1 MALRSSKSYFNAEVS
16 GSAENLRAFRIRG
29 EIHFPNCRF
38 LLGLGQPPGPPKLR
52 LCMSTATNG
61 QRTILV
67 VDDFD
72 DTRLLLRTWLERRGF
87 RVVEAENGI
96 QAINQA
102 ETESPDLIIMD
113 MQMPQLDGLSA
124 TRRIRN
130 LESMNSVPIV
140 AVSAYGADQFREQA
154 LAAGCNEYVSTP
166 FEPATLEGIIR
177 DLVHP

>member
-1 MALRSSKSYFNAEVS
+1 MN
-16 GSAENLRAFRIRG
+16 
-29 EIHFPNCRF
+29 
-38 LLGLGQPPGPPKLR
+38 
-52 LCMSTATNG
+52 TATNAPL
-61 QRTILV
+61 TILV

-113 MQMPQLDGLSA
+113 MQMPQLDGLAA
-124 TRRIRN
+124 TRRIRG
-130 LESMNSVPIV
+130 LKALDSVPIV

-154 LAAGCNEYVSTP
+154 LAAGCDEYVSTP

-177 DLVHP
+177 SLVH

>member
-1 MALRSSKSYFNAEVS
+1 
-16 GSAENLRAFRIRG
+16 
-29 EIHFPNCRF
+29 
-38 LLGLGQPPGPPKLR
+38 
-52 LCMSTATNG
+52 MSTVTNG

>member
-1 MALRSSKSYFNAEVS
+1 
-16 GSAENLRAFRIRG
+16 
-29 EIHFPNCRF
+29 
-38 LLGLGQPPGPPKLR
+38 
-52 LCMSTATNG
+52 MSTATNG
-61 QRTILV
+61 PRTILV

-72 DTRLLLRTWLERRGF
+72 DMRLLLRTWLERRGF

-124 TRRIRN
+124 TRRIRK

-140 AVSAYGADQFREQA
+140 AVSAYGADQFRELA

-177 DLVHP
+177 NLVHP

>member
-1 MALRSSKSYFNAEVS
+1 
-16 GSAENLRAFRIRG
+16 
-29 EIHFPNCRF
+29 
-38 LLGLGQPPGPPKLR
+38 
-52 LCMSTATNG
+52 MSTATNTP
-61 QRTILV
+61 RTILV

-87 RVVEAENGI
+87 RVVEAEDGL

-124 TRRIRN
+124 TRRIRD
-130 LESMNSVPIV
+130 LKSMNSVPIV
-140 AVSAYGADQFREQA
+140 AVSAYGAEQFRDQA

-177 DLVHP
+177 SLVH

>member
-1 MALRSSKSYFNAEVS
+1 MNNV
-16 GSAENLRAFRIRG
+16 
-29 EIHFPNCRF
+29 P
-38 LLGLGQPPGPPKLR
+38 
-52 LCMSTATNG
+52 
-61 QRTILV
+61 RTVLV

-72 DTRLLLRTWLERRGF
+72 DARLLLRTWFERRGF
-87 RVVEAENGI
+87 RVVEAENGLE
-96 QAINQA
+96 AINQA

-130 LESMNSVPIV
+130 LKSLNSVPIV

-154 LAAGCNEYVSTP
+154 LAAGCDEYVSTP

-177 DLVHP
+177 ALVRPKEAA